1 MLFYLRGDSMAELG
15 HLLKVSREK
24 SCLSLKK
31 VYEITGIT
39 DSRLSKMERG
49 QINCT
54 PDDLKKLAHLYN
66 IHLIPLYVL
75 AGYLNEVDIKE
86 YQFVFKGVSSLDDEE
101 MQHIQAQIDFLNKK
115 RKVDEI

>member
-1 MLFYLRGDSMAELG
+1 MLFYLRGDSMFELG
-15 HLLKVSREK
+15 NRLKVSREK
-24 SCLSLKK
+24 GGLSLKR

-75 AGYLNEVDIKE
+75 AGYLNEGDIKE
-86 YQFVFKGVSSLDDEE
+86 YQFVFQGVSSLDDEE
-101 MQHIQAQIDFLNKK
+101 MQHIQSQIDFLNKK
-115 RKVDEI
+115 RKVD